1 MYTLINQTIAV
12 RLGSLKNKR
21 SSENRVIPDPVSFKS
36 GLCSADGP
44 KTFRDGRRDITPFGN
59 RAGRRRVVSEITIDK
74 CYV

>member
-1 MYTLINQTIAV
+1 MYTFIDQTIAV

-21 SSENRVIPDPVSFKS
+21 SSENQVISVPVSFKF

-44 KTFRDGRRDITPFGN
+44 ETFRDGRRNITPFGN
-59 RAGRRRVVSEITIDK
+59 KTGRRREVLEITIDK